1 MKTKRLIIG
10 ACCLVFT
17 SFSTVTY
24 AEEFPVQVD
33 WANEKGD
40 RSISSCPTLV
50 KEGNSIIILSDK
62 FLENLSV
69 TITSQDGSNV
79 FLETG
84 NVTVDMEYSI
94 PIDMLPAG
102 NYCITVRQ
110 GKNYIIGYFHVG

>member
-1 MKTKRLIIG
+1 MKTKRFIIG
-10 ACCLVFT
+10 MCCLAFT
-17 SFSTVTY
+17 SFSTVIY
-24 AEEFPVQVD
+24 AEKVPVD
-33 WANEKGD
+33 INWSDLDYN